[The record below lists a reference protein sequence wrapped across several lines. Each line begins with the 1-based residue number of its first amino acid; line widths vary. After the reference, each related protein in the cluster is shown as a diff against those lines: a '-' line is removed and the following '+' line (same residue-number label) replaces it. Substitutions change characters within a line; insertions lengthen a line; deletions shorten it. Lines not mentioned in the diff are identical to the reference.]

1 MKIYLD
7 VCCLCRPFDNQL
19 VPRIRYESEAVIAIL
34 NRCSVDWTLIWSYA
48 IIYEVSKIIDGQ
60 KNQYLSN
67 LRDRAEICIMVDGA
81 IKNRAELF
89 MGCGIKALDAL
100 HLSCAERAG
109 VDFFIT
115 TDDKLKN
122 IMSRYRDISTVK
134 VVNPAQWYQEVV
146 DDESENAA

>member
-1 MKIYLD
+1 
-7 VCCLCRPFDNQL
+7 
-19 VPRIRYESEAVIAIL
+19 
-34 NRCSVDWTLIWSYA
+34 LIWSYA